1 MTVSRAKALPCLLLV
16 FMLAGPRAHAADPNV
31 GDSTAMDWSRVP
43 EYRIVPGDKLSIDLG
58 PKPDGVTEFI
68 HEALVRPDGRITI
81 YPVGDV
87 IAAGLTPMELQRSLM
102 GLLAADM
109 RAPRATV
116 EVTYMTGNLVHVLGR
131 VERPNSV
138 PVSAFMT
145 VSQAVAAAGGFSND
159 AARNSVLLIHRE
171 GAHTVAVRR
180 LRMDR
185 VLKGESFVDPPVGR
199 FDIVYV
205 PRSTVGNVSVF
216 LNQLFN
222 GLGPMTS
229 TAFQGWE
236 LLNVDR
242 VFGTRII
249 KE

>member
-1 MTVSRAKALPCLLLV
+1 M
-16 FMLAGPRAHAADPNV
+16 AGPLAHAADPNV
-31 GDSTAMDWSRVP
+31 ADSTGMDWSKVP

-58 PKPDGVTEFI
+58 PKPDGVSEFI
-68 HEALVRPDGRITI
+68 HETTVRPDGRITI
-81 YPVGDV
+81 YPAGDV
-87 IAAGLTPMELQRSLM
+87 IAAGLTPMELQRSLT

-116 EVTYMTGNLVHVLGR
+116 EVVFMTANLVHVLGR
-131 VERPNSV
+131 VERPSSV
-138 PVSAFMT
+138 PAGAFMT
-145 VSQAVAAAGGFSND
+145 ASQAVAAAGGFSND

-180 LRMDR
+180 LRLDR
-185 VLKGESFVDPPVGR
+185 VLKGESFADPPVGR

-205 PRSTVGNVSVF
+205 PRSTIGNMSLF
-216 LNQLFN
+216 LSQLFN
-222 GLGPMTS
+222 GLGPATT
-229 TAFQGWE
+229 TAYQGWE